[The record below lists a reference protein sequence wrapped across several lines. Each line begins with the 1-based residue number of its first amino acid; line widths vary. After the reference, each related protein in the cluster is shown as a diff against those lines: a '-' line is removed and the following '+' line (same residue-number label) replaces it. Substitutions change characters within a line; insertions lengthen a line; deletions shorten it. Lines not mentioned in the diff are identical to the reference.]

1 MENGRAEALLVLEVP
16 APISHRKRVAELATA
31 RRLPTIFPGSVA
43 DAGGLITYGTSVF
56 VGLPRLPVIADKVL
70 RGAKPADLPIEVIS
84 RRVLV
89 INVATARAIGVTI
102 PPRVLQRADNI
113 IE

>member
-1 MENGRAEALLVLEVP
+1 
-16 APISHRKRVAELATA
+16 
-31 RRLPTIFPGSVA
+31 VA

-56 VGLPRLPVIADKVL
+56 DGLPRLPVIADKVL
-70 RGAKPADLPIEVIS
+70 RGANPADLPIEVIS

-89 INVATARAIGVTI
+89 INVATARAIGVTV
-102 PPRVLQRADNI
+102 PHSVLQRADKI